1 MDNWKNHTVQEPWKS
16 LSDAWF
22 SAPKELGL
30 IWGDIQGLFFL
41 WERRR
46 YVSFTGC
53 FAAVQNQDNMME
65 KREVEIRDKPKQTTN
80 PFDLS
85 TGYNSL
91 NQPSI

>member
-1 MDNWKNHTVQEPWKS
+1 
-16 LSDAWF
+16 
-22 SAPKELGL
+22 
-30 IWGDIQGLFFL
+30 
-41 WERRR
+41 
-46 YVSFTGC
+46 VSFTGC